1 VAQAPHA
8 VPMGFDQLN
17 PTLNLEM
24 ALIDASHQRPSSSWI
39 CEVKATPTVTDVVL
53 YLANP
58 SIMAF
63 HQNVVEQ
70 HAQPIVE

>member
-1 VAQAPHA
+1 VAPAPHA

-17 PTLNLEM
+17 PPLNL
-24 ALIDASHQRPSSSWI
+24 DSSWI
-39 CEVKATPTVTDVVL
+39 CEAKATPSGTDVVL

-58 SIMAF
+58 SIIAL
-63 HQNVVEQ
+63 HHNVVEQ